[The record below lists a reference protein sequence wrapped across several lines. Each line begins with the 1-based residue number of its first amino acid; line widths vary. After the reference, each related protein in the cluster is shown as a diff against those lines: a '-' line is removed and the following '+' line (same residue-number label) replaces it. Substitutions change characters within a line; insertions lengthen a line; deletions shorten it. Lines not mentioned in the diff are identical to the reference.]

1 MGKNNII
8 VAIDIGSS
16 NVRTVIAE
24 DLSEMELPRVI
35 GVGIS
40 PSGGMRKGVI
50 VDTDEAVKSINES
63 LEKSERMAGVT
74 VKEAAVSV
82 GGAEVS
88 FQNSKGVIAVGRA
101 DGEVVEDDLERA
113 VKETQNLAVPLN
125 REIVHIVPKAY
136 RLDDQENI
144 KDPLGMK
151 GVRLELDALVIEV
164 SSPHIKSLTK
174 CVEQSGVE
182 VTDLILEPLASA
194 KAILNNKQ
202 KELGVALLDIGG
214 ATTSLAVFEEG
225 ELVHVAILPVGSSH
239 VTNDIAIGL
248 RTSIEVAEKIKLEYG
263 SADPKEVG
271 KKEEIDLSEI
281 DSSESGS
288 VLRYHVAEI
297 IQARMEE
304 IFSMVNK
311 ELKDIGKAGL
321 LPAGVVLTG
330 GGAKL
335 SQLIGLA
342 KESLRLPIQIGY
354 PATLGGITDKVDDPS
369 FATAIGLLLWEK
381 EKRGVFKE
389 RKILG
394 GLSKKTGGAVKK
406 VHDWLEKFLP

>member
-1 MGKNNII
+1 MGKSDII

-24 DLSEMELPRVI
+24 YVSDMELPRVI
-35 GVGIS
+35 GVGLA

-50 VDTDEAVKSINES
+50 VNTEEAVKSINES

-101 DGEVVEDDLERA
+101 DGEVTEDDLERA
-113 VKETQNLAVPLN
+113 IKETQNLAVPLN

-136 RLDDQENI
+136 RLDDQDNI

-174 CVEQSGVE
+174 CIEQAGVE

-202 KELGVALLDIGG
+202 KELGVAILDIGG

-225 ELVHVAILPVGSSH
+225 ELLHVAILPVGSAH

-271 KKEEIDLSEI
+271 RKEEIDLAEI

-311 ELKDIGKAGL
+311 ELKAIGKAGL

-330 GGAKL
+330 GGSKL
-335 SQLIGLA
+335 SQLTGLA

-354 PATLGGITDKVDDPS
+354 PLTLSGITDKVDDPS

-381 EKRGVFKE
+381 DKRGVFKE
-389 RKILG
+389 NKILG
-394 GLSKKTGGAVKK
+394 NISQKTGGAVRK
-406 VHDWLEKFLP
+406 VHHWLEKFLP

>member
-8 VAIDIGSS
+8 VSIDVGSS

-24 DLSEMELPRVI
+24 NISEMEMPRVI

-50 VDTDEAVKSINES
+50 VDINEAVRSINES

-82 GGAEVS
+82 GGTEVS

-101 DGEVVEDDLERA
+101 DGEVAEDDLERA
-113 VKETQNLAVPLN
+113 IKETQNLAVPLN
-125 REIVHIVPKAY
+125 REIVHIVPKSY

-164 SSPHIKSLTK
+164 SSPHIKNLTK
-174 CVEQSGVE
+174 CIEQAGVE
-182 VTDLILEPLASA
+182 ATDLILEPLASA

-214 ATTSLAVFEEG
+214 STTSLAVFEEG
-225 ELVHVAILPVGSSH
+225 ELLHVAILPVGSGH

-271 KKEEIDLSEI
+271 RKEEIDLSEI
-281 DSSESGS
+281 DSSESGC

-297 IQARMEE
+297 IEARMEE

-311 ELKDIGKAGL
+311 ELKNIGKAEL
-321 LPAGVVLTG
+321 LPAGIVLTG
-330 GGAKL
+330 GGSKL
-335 SQLIGLA
+335 SQVIGLA
-342 KESLRLPIQIGY
+342 KESFRLPIQIGY
-354 PATLGGITDKVDDPS
+354 PLTLGGITDKVDDPS
-369 FATAIGLLLWEK
+369 FSTAIGLLLWEK
-381 EKRGVFKE
+381 EKAGIFKE
-389 RKILG
+389 KRILG
-394 GLSKKTGGAVKK
+394 SISQKTGGAVKK
-406 VHDWLEKFLP
+406 VHNWLEKFLP